1 MKQQPKQPTA
11 FLFLDFDGTISKRD
25 VTDAILEQ
33 YADKDWLVSETE
45 WRAGRIG
52 SRACLSEQM
61 ALVRAT
67 RKQIDALVDSIEVDE
82 GFNELLEI
90 CAARNVQTH
99 IVSDGFDCFIDRI
112 LERAVNGNRSLV
124 NSISASHLKLD
135 ARPWRTEFPFFE
147 QSCGHGCATCKPA
160 VMRLVNPANAP
171 AIFVGDGL
179 SDRYAVERADL
190 VFAKSE
196 LADYCRVNSIAHT
209 EFERLTEVATDL
221 DRWPGSRAFLT
232 NKEERRVIA

>member
-1 MKQQPKQPTA
+1 MSKQKQPTA
-11 FLFLDFDGTISKRD
+11 LLFLDFDGTISKRD

-33 YADKDWLVSETE
+33 YADEDWLVSEIA

-52 SRACLSEQM
+52 SRTCLSEQM
-61 ALVRAT
+61 ALVQAS
-67 RKQIDALVDSIEVDE
+67 RKQINALVDSIEVDE
-82 GFNELLEI
+82 GFDELLEV
-90 CAARNVQTH
+90 CAARNVQAH
-99 IVSDGFDCFIDRI
+99 IISDGFDCFIDRI
-112 LERAVNGNRSLV
+112 LQRAVNGNRPLV
-124 NSISASHLKLD
+124 NSVSASHLSMGEH
-135 ARPWRTEFPFFE
+135 PWCTEFPFFE